1 MTAGLLDRIIPARL
15 SFNSFSRYRQRG
27 SITEFRAFD
36 GRGHMVVVEPSWE
49 EVADFVADW
58 LEKLGE

>member
-1 MTAGLLDRIIPARL
+1 MTAGVLDRVILARL

-36 GRGHMVVVEPSWE
+36 GRDHMVIVEQGWE
-49 EVADFVADW
+49 EVADLVAYW